1 MHMQLSMLCAY
12 RHLEKR
18 IAAFHAQAAA
28 TAAQQAAQQAAH
40 ASNGGGSTHKWG
52 S

>member
-1 MHMQLSMLCAY
+1 MMMFAY

-28 TAAQQAAQQAAH
+28 AAAAAQQAAQQAAH